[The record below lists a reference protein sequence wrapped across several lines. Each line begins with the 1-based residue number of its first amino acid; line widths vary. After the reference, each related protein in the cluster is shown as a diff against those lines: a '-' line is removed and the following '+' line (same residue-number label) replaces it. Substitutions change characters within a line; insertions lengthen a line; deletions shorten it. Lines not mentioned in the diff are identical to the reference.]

1 MRRTRKAKLP
11 LCNPIL
17 HGEDALTERTTPE
30 AAGRL
35 FGTGEGPSHE
45 RITLATDPESGLQ
58 AIIAIYSTSLGPA
71 FGGCRYW
78 TYPAESDAMT
88 DALRLSQG
96 MAYKNALADLPFGG
110 GKAVILRNAAQTDRA
125 QLFRAFGRMV
135 ESLDGRYITAEDV
148 GTTVEDM
155 IAARTQTGYISG
167 MPREGTFGG
176 NPSPKTAYGVFV
188 GIEAAVR
195 YVLDRTSLQG
205 VTVAVQGLGSVGWDL
220 CRRLHEA
227 GARLIVADINGA
239 KVEQAREQFGAQAV
253 STTAITGVAA
263 DVFAPCALG
272 AVITP
277 AVAEQCEFK
286 IVAGGANN
294 QLASLEEGD
303 TLQRRGIFYAPDFLI
318 NAGGIVSCAREYLGG
333 ADDAAVMAEVAHIR
347 ERVFELAQR
356 VEKTGQAPAR
366 AAVSWAQEKIQQGA
380 R

>member
-1 MRRTRKAKLP
+1 MT
-11 LCNPIL
+11 
-17 HGEDALTERTTPE
+17 DRTTPE

-35 FGTGEGPSHE
+35 FGTGEGPTHE
-45 RITLATDPESGLQ
+45 RVTLATDPESGLQ

-78 TYPAESDAMT
+78 TYPAESDALT

-110 GKAVILRNAAQTDRA
+110 GKAVILRTPAQHDRA
-125 QLFRAFGRMV
+125 QLFRAFGRLV
-135 ESLDGRYITAEDV
+135 ESLDGSYITAEDV

-155 IAARTQTGYISG
+155 VAARTQTRYISG

-195 YVLDRTSLQG
+195 YVLDRNTLQG

-239 KVEQAREQFGAQAV
+239 RAEQAREQFGAHAV
-253 STTAITGVAA
+253 PTTAITSVAA

-277 AVAEQCEFK
+277 VVAEQCQFK
-286 IVAGGANN
+286 IIAGGANN
-294 QLASLEEGD
+294 QLASLDEGD

-318 NAGGIVSCAREYLGG
+318 NAGGIISCAREYLGG
-333 ADDAAVMAEVAHIR
+333 ADEAAVLAEVAHIR

-356 VEKTGQAPAR
+356 VEKTGLAPAR
-366 AAVSWAQEKIQQGA
+366 EAVSWAQEKLA
-380 R
+380 RGVR

>member
-1 MRRTRKAKLP
+1 M
-11 LCNPIL
+11 
-17 HGEDALTERTTPE
+17 TERINAE

-45 RITLATDPESGLQ
+45 RVTLATDPESGLQ

-78 TYPAESDAMT
+78 AYPAESDALT

-110 GKAVILRNAAQTDRA
+110 GKAVILRTPAQTDRTK
-125 QLFRAFGRMV
+125 LFRAFGRMV
-135 ESLDGRYITAEDV
+135 ESLGGRYITAEDV

-155 IAARTQTGYISG
+155 VAARTQTRYISG

-195 YVLDRTSLQG
+195 YVLDHHSLQG
-205 VTVAVQGLGSVGWDL
+205 VSVAVQGLGSVGWDL
-220 CRRLHEA
+220 CRQLHAA
-227 GARLIVADINGA
+227 GARLIVADIHGA
-239 KVEQAREQFGAQAV
+239 KAEQAREQFGAQVV
-253 STTAITGVAA
+253 STTAITSVAA

-277 AVAEQCEFK
+277 AVAEGCQFK

-294 QLASLEEGD
+294 QLASLDEGD

-318 NAGGIVSCAREYLGG
+318 NAGGIISCAREYLGG
-333 ADDAAVMAEVAHIR
+333 AEEAAVLAEVARIR
-347 ERVFELAQR
+347 ERVFALAQR
-356 VEKTGQAPAR
+356 VDKSGLAPAR
-366 AAVSWAQEKIQQGA
+366 EAVNWAQEKLAQGA
-380 R
+380 QA

>member
-1 MRRTRKAKLP
+1 MTDR
-11 LCNPIL
+11 I
-17 HGEDALTERTTPE
+17 TPE
-30 AAGRL
+30 AAGHLAGRL

-58 AIIAIYSTSLGPA
+58 AIIAIYNTSLGPA

-78 TYPAESDAMT
+78 TYPTEHDALT

-110 GKAVILRNAAQTDRA
+110 GKAVILRTPAQTDRTR
-125 QLFRAFGRMV
+125 LFRAFGRLV

-155 IAARTQTGYISG
+155 HAAQIETRYISG
-167 MPREGTFGG
+167 MPRADGFGG
-176 NPSPKTAYGVFV
+176 NPSPRTAYGVFV

-195 YVLDRTSLQG
+195 YALDRNSLDG
-205 VTVAVQGLGSVGWDL
+205 VSVAVQGLGSVGWDL
-220 CRRLHEA
+220 CRLLHEA
-227 GARLIVADINGA
+227 GAKLIVADINGA
-239 KVEQAREQFGAQAV
+239 RAEQARKQFGAQAV
-253 STTAITGVAA
+253 PSGDITSVAA

-277 AVAEQCEFK
+277 AVAQQCRFR

-294 QLASLEEGD
+294 QLASLGEGD
-303 TLQRRGIFYAPDFLI
+303 TLQARGIFYAPDFLI
-318 NAGGIVSCAREYLGG
+318 NAGGIISCAREYLGG
-333 ADDAAVMAEVAHIR
+333 ADEAAVLAEVARIR

-356 VEKTGQAPAR
+356 VEKSGEAPAR
-366 AAVSWAQEKIQQGA
+366 AAVSWAQEKILQPTVQT
-380 R
+380 RKN